1 MPVQGNKNEEM
12 DDSSEKNERDGYEP
26 EKVIGV
32 FLFCPRILF
41 VPYAAFPQGDQ
52 VRHIVVQNALAV
64 SQTFDGACGRVV
76 GEERAIGT
84 PHEYLFAL
92 LCSS

>member
-12 DDSSEKNERDGYEP
+12 DDSLEEMREMVMSQ
-26 EKVIGV
+26 KVIGV

-41 VPYAAFPQGDQ
+41 VPYAAFLQGDR
-52 VRHIVVQNALAV
+52 VRHIVVQNAVAV
-64 SQTFDGACGRVV
+64 SQTFDGACGGVV

-84 PHEYLFAL
+84 PHEYLYCFA
-92 LCSS
+92 